1 MPISIQDLPYS
12 VTKSGSY
19 VMPKGDP
26 TGTGIMI
33 IPWSS
38 DFFHMANVVSNQTAK
53 LGSYYT
59 RYYYPMLYKGQ
70 VYTKRFNIRDSVNRK
85 NTYDMVKRSER
96 IKLVPVTTV
105 KGAAGKNIV
114 YDISGFMNIFDRLSK
129 KMKTYRYI
137 NAFWDY
143 FKWMMDTIEN
153 ETKVGSSNSPSFD
166 PNTKIESVYPKK
178 ILVLNA
184 ADFPFVT
191 KGDVANFVRNPLYL
205 IYYTAYRYSDKLKPF
220 ENYDLV
226 ILGNKK
232 ILKVK
237 LSDLNR
243 DTSRSFKNELMK
255 LERSLGVTLNKID
268 DTAVDKDAAKDKI
281 ASTLQKKYN
290 LIGDDDDAEI
300 TDLEDLE
307 DAKEDIDFPVKKRRG
322 DAKEALKKSIES
334 ATEAKAEEVVGKLE
348 QQMEID
354 AAEIAS
360 DDPDTEDASALGELE
375 TEDEIDQDASVIDR
389 IYRYNQKRVV
399 SKTPASSARDEAL
412 KKEQEKLKIGGM
424 TLKQLS
430 ELKTVD
436 VPIPKRN
443 VTQNLHTTN
452 EHMKEVKFCNFEK
465 SYNQTALQKDI
476 MGAFESLNHM
486 PIPMHIIDVKI
497 EDTSD
502 ELNYKDTYH
511 VTLEDED
518 RQRHTLTVDI
528 PKFYD
533 DKFLLLGGN
542 KKIII
547 KQNFM
552 YPCVKTGPDTVQIV
566 TNYNKLFIRR
576 IGSKSISSVERM
588 KKIIKTTPEFRALIK
603 FGNNSAA
610 NSKYVSTVEYD
621 ELAKFMSSFK
631 CHSLI
636 IYFNRDAAEKKR
648 AAGNYPI
655 PEGYTEDQVSF
666 IGTYKGQGIW
676 LDNSTQMVIGTVS
689 DSTKNV
695 GYGII
700 DYIFSVCPEEI
711 QRKYALSKAGKRLL
725 YNTATIMAQN
735 VPLGSLLCY
744 WEGITKVLQKMGTVY
759 RFQKTLPRKGL
770 IGENYLKFADGY
782 LVWRDT
788 LESSLILNGLNVMD
802 TSKYNFEDFDK
813 IEPYADY
820 FKKVYGKVSILNALS
835 NAYDWMIDNITLEIL
850 QFLNLP
856 TDIVNLCIHGS
867 NLLADNGYAP
877 ENRQYNYRVRSNE
890 IVPAI
895 LYSELAKQYTHFR
908 ASGGKK
914 KLSLRKDCVIKELLG
929 LKTVDD
935 YSTLNP
941 IVELDRF
948 RSITCKGF
956 RGANLDDSYTIDKRQ
971 YDPTMMGIMAM
982 STSPDA
988 NVGVVRTLSLEP
1000 KISTI
1005 RGYCDIT
1012 EDPETLTDVEIMC
1025 PAELT
1030 TSLGAM
1036 RDDSNR
1042 TAMATKQTKHVIPT
1056 RVSQPA
1062 LISHGMDDV
1071 ARFNLSSDFAV
1082 NADEDGEVVERN
1094 DDAGVMVVKYK
1105 SGKTRGIDLSNK
1117 IVKNGAG
1124 GFFLSNELI
1133 SPLKVGDKFKAGDP
1147 LALHKNFFSN
1157 SKING
1162 PRMNVGPL
1170 VKVALVSTYNN
1181 YEDGNFITKKL
1192 SEMGATEFV
1201 FKKTAV
1207 IGKHANIT
1215 QMCKIGDSV
1224 EVGDPIISFDTS
1236 YEEQELNSFLANIQ
1250 DSKYSEVL
1258 EQSSHVIHSK
1268 YSGKIIDIK
1277 IYATVDLEEMSDSLR
1292 NLCKKYY
1299 AKVDKKKR
1307 ILGKYDKNGTIVKCG
1322 VLLTEP
1328 DGKISPNQYGV
1339 IKGTNVEDSVLI
1351 EFYIS
1356 HIDELGVGD
1365 KIVMFTA
1372 LKTVISEVVP
1382 EGYEPYS
1389 EYRPDEEISATVAQ
1403 SGLIGRQTPSIIL
1416 TIAGNKVLVELK
1428 RKILEIYNS

>member
-1 MPISIQDLPYS
+1 MPISIQELPYL

-19 VMPKGDP
+19 IMPKGDP
-26 TGTGIMI
+26 AGTGNMI

-38 DFFHMANVVSNQTAK
+38 DFFHMANIVSNQTAK
-53 LGSYYT
+53 LGTYYT

-70 VYTKRFNIRDSVNRK
+70 VYNKRFNIRDGVTKK
-85 NTYDMVKRSER
+85 NLAEMIRRSDRVK
-96 IKLVPVTTV
+96 LTPVTTV
-105 KGAAGKNIV
+105 KSATGKNLV
-114 YDISGFMNIFDRLSK
+114 YDISGYLNIFNRLTS

-143 FKWMMDTIEN
+143 LKFILTNIEN
-153 ETKVGSSNSPSFD
+153 ETKLGSGNSPSFEKGSK
-166 PNTKIESVYPKK
+166 NESLYPIK

-184 ADFPFVT
+184 ADFPIVST
-191 KGDVANFVRNPLYL
+191 GKIENNVKNPLYL
-205 IYYTAYRYSDKLKPF
+205 TYYTAYRYSDKLKAF
-220 ENYDLV
+220 DNVDLV

-232 ILKVK
+232 ILRVK
-237 LSDLNR
+237 LSELNKDNAKTFR
-243 DTSRSFKNELMK
+243 TELMK
-255 LERSLGVTLNKID
+255 LERSLAGLAKVD
-268 DTAVDKDAAKDKI
+268 DAAVDKAAAKDKI
-281 ASTLQKKYN
+281 ASTLQTKYN
-290 LIGDDDDAEI
+290 LIGDDEDDEI

-307 DAKEDIDFPVKKRRG
+307 NDSEVDIDIPRKRRG
-322 DAKEALKKSIES
+322 DIKEALKKSIEKS
-334 ATEAKAEEVVGKLE
+334 TEATAEEIVGKIE

-360 DDPDTEDASALGELE
+360 DDPETEDASALGELE
-375 TEDEIDQDASVIDR
+375 AEEEIDQDASMIDR
-389 IYRYNQKRVV
+389 VYQYNQKRVI
-399 SKTPASSARDEAL
+399 SKTPASSARDAML
-412 KKEQEKLKIGGM
+412 KKEQEKIKVNGM

-430 ELKTVD
+430 ERKTD
-436 VPIPKRN
+436 NVPIPKRN
-443 VTQNLHTTN
+443 VAQNLKTTN

-465 SYNQTALQKDI
+465 AYNETALQKDI

-486 PIPMHIIDVKI
+486 PVPMHIIDVKI

-533 DKFLLLGGN
+533 NKFLLLGGN

-576 IGSKSISSVERM
+576 IGSKSISSVERL

-603 FGNNSAA
+603 FGNNTAA

-621 ELAKFMSSFK
+621 EMAKFMSQFK
-631 CHSLI
+631 CHSMI

-648 AAGNYPI
+648 ASGNYPI
-655 PEGYTEDQVSF
+655 PEGYTENQVSF
-666 IGTYKGQGIW
+666 IGTYKGDGIW
-676 LDNSTQMVIGTVS
+676 LDNSTQMFVGTVN

-695 GYGII
+695 GLGII
-700 DYIFSVCPEEI
+700 DYIFSACPEEI
-711 QRKYALSKAGKRLL
+711 QRKYALAKAGKRLL

-735 VPLGSLLCY
+735 LPLGSLLCY
-744 WEGITKVLQKMGTVY
+744 WEGITKVLKKMGTVY

-770 IGENYLKFADGY
+770 IGENYLKFSDGY

-802 TSKYNFEDFDK
+802 TSKWKCEDFDK
-813 IEPYADY
+813 IEPYAEY

-877 ENRQYNYRVRSNE
+877 ENRQFNYRVRSNE

-895 LYSELAKQYTHFR
+895 LYSELAKQYTQFR

-914 KLSLRKDCVIKELLG
+914 KLSLRRDCVIKEILG

-941 IVELDRF
+941 LVELERF
-948 RSITCKGF
+948 RSISCKGF
-956 RGANLDDSYTIDKRQ
+956 RGANLDDAYTIDKRQ

-988 NVGVVRTLSLEP
+988 NVGVVRTLALEP
-1000 KISTI
+1000 KVKTI

-1012 EDPETLTDVEIMC
+1012 EDPEELTDVELLS

-1030 TSLGAM
+1030 TSLGAT
-1036 RDDSNR
+1036 RDDSIR
-1042 TAMATKQTKHVIPT
+1042 TAMATKQTKHIIPT

-1062 LISHGMDDV
+1062 LITHGMDDI

-1082 NADEDGEVVERN
+1082 NADEDGEVIERN
-1094 DDAGVMVVKYK
+1094 DDAGIMVVKYA
-1105 SGKTRGIDLSNK
+1105 SGKTRGIDLTNK

-1124 GFFLSNELI
+1124 GFFLSNELV
-1133 SPLKVGDKFKAGDP
+1133 SSLKVGDKFKAGDA
-1147 LALHKNFFSN
+1147 LALHKSFFTE

-1162 PRMNVGPL
+1162 PRLNVGPL

-1201 FKKTAV
+1201 FQKTAV
-1207 IGKHANIT
+1207 IGKHANIL
-1215 QMCKIGDSV
+1215 QMCKIGDEV

-1236 YEEQELNSFLANIQ
+1236 YEEQDLNNFLAGLDNE
-1250 DSKYSEVL
+1250 KYADVM

-1277 IYATVDLEEMSDSLR
+1277 IYSTVELDEMSESLR
-1292 NLCKKYY
+1292 KLCQKYY
-1299 AKVDKKKR
+1299 AKVDKKRK
-1307 ILGKYDKNGTIVKCG
+1307 ILNKYDKDGSIVKCG
-1322 VLLTEP
+1322 VLLNEP
-1328 DGKISPNQYGV
+1328 TGKISPNQYGV
-1339 IKGTNVEDSVLI
+1339 IKGANVEDSVLI

-1356 HIDELGVGD
+1356 HMDELGVGD

-1389 EYRPDEEISATVAQ
+1389 EFRPDEEISATIAQ
-1403 SGLIGRQTPSIIL
+1403 SGLMGRQTPSIIL
-1416 TIAGNKVLVELK
+1416 TVAGNKVMMELK
-1428 RKILEIYNS
+1428 RKILEIYDS

>member
-12 VTKSGSY
+12 VTKTGSFM
-19 VMPKGDP
+19 MPKGEP
-26 TGTGIMI
+26 VGTGNMI
-33 IPWSS
+33 IPWAS
-38 DFFHMANVVSNQTAK
+38 DFFQMANVASNQTAK
-53 LGSYYT
+53 LGTSYT
-59 RYYYPMLYKGQ
+59 RYYYPMVYKGQ
-70 VYTKRFNIRDSVNRK
+70 VYTKRFNIRDGVTKKKRAE
-85 NTYDMVKRSER
+85 MVRRTENVH
-96 IKLVPVTTV
+96 LMPVTTIR
-105 KGAAGKNIV
+105 GAAGKNII
-114 YDISGFMNIFDRLSK
+114 YDISGYMNIFNRISSG
-129 KMKTYRYI
+129 MKSYRYI

-143 FKWMMDTIEN
+143 FKWVLDTIDE
-153 ETKVGSSNSPSFD
+153 ETKSSSSNGPSFD
-166 PNTKIESVYPKK
+166 PNSKSESTYKQK
-178 ILVLNA
+178 FLVLNA

-191 KGDVANFVRNPLYL
+191 KGQIANLIRNPLYL
-205 IYYTAYRYSDKLKPF
+205 IYYTAYRYSEKLKPF
-220 ENYDLV
+220 DKIDLI

-237 LSDLNR
+237 MSDLNK
-243 DTSRSFKNELMK
+243 SNIKVFKNELMK
-255 LERSLGVTLNKID
+255 LTRTLSALATID

-290 LIGDDDDAEI
+290 LIGDEDEEEI

-307 DAKEDIDFPVKKRRG
+307 DSKEDDIDLPVKRRG
-322 DAKEALKKSIES
+322 DAKEALKKSIEN
-334 ATEAKAEEVVGKLE
+334 ATEAKAEEVVGKME

-360 DDPDTEDASALGELE
+360 DDPETDDISALGELE
-375 TEDEIDQDASVIDR
+375 AEDEIDQDASMIDR

-412 KKEQEKLKIGGM
+412 KKEQENLKIGSM
-424 TLKQLS
+424 TLKQLA
-430 ELKTVD
+430 ERKTDD

-443 VTQNLHTTN
+443 VSQNLHTTN
-452 EHMKEVKFCNFEK
+452 EHMKDVKFCNFERA
-465 SYNQTALQKDI
+465 YNETALQKDI

-486 PIPMHIIDVKI
+486 PVPMHIIDVKV

-576 IGSKSISSVERM
+576 IGSKSISSVERL

-603 FGNNSAA
+603 FGNNTAA

-621 ELAKFMSSFK
+621 EMAKFMSSFK

-636 IYFNRDAAEKKR
+636 IYFNRDTAEKKR
-648 AAGNYPI
+648 QSGIFPI
-655 PEGYTEDQVSF
+655 PEGYTENQVSF
-666 IGTYKGQGIW
+666 IGTYKGKGIW
-676 LDNSTQMVIGTVS
+676 LDNSTQMVVGTVS

-700 DYIFSVCPEEI
+700 DYIFSVCPEDI
-711 QRKYALSKAGKRLL
+711 QRKYALVKAGKRLL

-735 VPLGSLLCY
+735 IPLGSLLCY
-744 WEGITKVLQKMGTVY
+744 WEGITKVLQKMGTIY

-802 TSKYNFEDFDK
+802 TSKWNFEDFDK
-813 IEPYADY
+813 IEPYAEY

-890 IVPAI
+890 IIPAI

-941 IVELDRF
+941 VVELERF

-956 RGANLDDSYTIDKRQ
+956 RGANLDDAYTIDKRQ

-988 NVGVVRTLSLEP
+988 NVGVVRTLALEP
-1000 KISTI
+1000 KVSTI

-1012 EDPETLTDVEIMC
+1012 DDPNELTDVQLLS

-1030 TSLGAM
+1030 TSLGAT
-1036 RDDSNR
+1036 RDDSIR

-1082 NADEDGEVVERN
+1082 NADEDGEVVEK
-1094 DDAGVMVVKYK
+1094 DEAAGIMVVKYA
-1105 SGKTRGIDLSNK
+1105 SGKTRGIDLNNK

-1124 GFFLSNELI
+1124 GFFLSNELMTT
-1133 SPLKVGDKFKAGDP
+1133 LKVGDKFKAGDA
-1147 LALHKNFFSN
+1147 LALHKNFFTN

-1162 PRMNVGPL
+1162 PRMNIGPL

-1181 YEDGNFITKKL
+1181 YEDG
-1192 SEMGATEFV
+1192 AR
-1201 FKKTAV
+1201 
-1207 IGKHANIT
+1207 
-1215 QMCKIGDSV
+1215 
-1224 EVGDPIISFDTS
+1224 
-1236 YEEQELNSFLANIQ
+1236 
-1250 DSKYSEVL
+1250 VL
-1258 EQSSHVIHSK
+1258 
-1268 YSGKIIDIK
+1268 
-1277 IYATVDLEEMSDSLR
+1277 
-1292 NLCKKYY
+1292 
-1299 AKVDKKKR
+1299 
-1307 ILGKYDKNGTIVKCG
+1307 
-1322 VLLTEP
+1322 
-1328 DGKISPNQYGV
+1328 
-1339 IKGTNVEDSVLI
+1339 
-1351 EFYIS
+1351 
-1356 HIDELGVGD
+1356 
-1365 KIVMFTA
+1365 
-1372 LKTVISEVVP
+1372 
-1382 EGYEPYS
+1382 
-1389 EYRPDEEISATVAQ
+1389 
-1403 SGLIGRQTPSIIL
+1403 
-1416 TIAGNKVLVELK
+1416 
-1428 RKILEIYNS
+1428 